1 MFKIKEGVGSIWCAL
16 LISRRGEQ
24 RPEETMLAQDHG
36 GGGGGCVPALKR
48 TLEPGAREVKFP
60 S

>member
-36 GGGGGCVPALKR
+36 GGGGVVYL
-48 TLEPGAREVKFP
+48 L
-60 S
+60 